1 MTAFD
6 GSSPIPTSI
15 IDSCLGK
22 PLGSGEM
29 GVLLARAGV
38 GKTACLTLIA
48 LEGLA
53 RNEKVLH
60 VCIDELPDKI
70 KIWYEELYR
79 NFKDAVK
86 DETILKSLK
95 ENMASS
101 RFIMSYLHHTFSP
114 GKFEECLQN
123 LREQVRF
130 DPTLIVLDG
139 LDFERVSRKQLEAIQ
154 QTVQRHGAAVWF
166 SCRIHRHIDI
176 TNVKGVPYPCHQVDD
191 LFHAIVLLEPEAHTI
206 SMVVLKHGDA
216 YHPAHAA
223 LALNP
228 RTFLVT
234 QPQDQMAA
242 QRSL

>member
-6 GSSPIPTSI
+6 GSSSFPAGLIQ
-15 IDSCLGK
+15 SCLGDS
-22 PLGSGEM
+22 LRSGQM

-60 VCIDELPDKI
+60 ICIDELPDKI

-79 NFKDAVK
+79 NFKGTVK
-86 DETILKSLK
+86 DETLLKNLK
-95 ENMASS
+95 ENMVSS

-114 GKFEECLQN
+114 AKLEESIQN
-123 LREQVRF
+123 LRDQLMF
-130 DPTLIVLDG
+130 HPSLIVLDG
-139 LDFERVSRKQLEAIQ
+139 LDFERISRKHLESIQ
-154 QTVQRHGAAVWF
+154 QTAEKHGAAVWF

-176 TNVKGVPYPCHQVDD
+176 TNDKGVPYPCHELDD
-191 LFHAIVLLEPEAHTI
+191 LFQAIVLLEPKAHGI
-206 SMVVLKHGDA
+206 SMVVLKHGED
-216 YHPAHAA
+216 YQPAHPT
-223 LALNP
+223 LTINP

-234 QPQDQMAA
+234 QAQEGTMT